1 MWIATAIHIISHEN
15 GRLVA
20 FDSGNT
26 THCIKKYTAT
36 PYKRLPP
43 PRVPPEISSTGWPR
57 KILLPPH
64 TQSQNAKTV
73 PEAPFPILPGTIVDP
88 ALPPQCPEAGAAVL
102 ARTGHTPPAPP

>member
-43 PRVPPEISSTGWPR
+43 PRVPPEISSTGGREKYCCRPIR
-57 KILLPPH
+57 NHKMQK
-64 TQSQNAKTV
+64 QSQKRRSPSSLVRLWTPHSRRNALKQ
-73 PEAPFPILPGTIVDP
+73 
-88 ALPPQCPEAGAAVL
+88 ALRP
-102 ARTGHTPPAPP
+102 